1 MTNIRKLHK
10 AIIAFWTNPSLNK
23 TKENPAGWKVS
34 SEEITEDIERGTQL
48 GFKQVYATETNGSD
62 YIYHNKGKL

>member
-34 SEEITEDIERGTQL
+34 SEEITKDIEQGIQL
-48 GFKQVYATETNGSD
+48 GFKANGSD